1 MVLYAAGC
9 VASCG
14 SGVAG
19 KGVPDHMVLTNHVG
33 QMHTLPNLVCSAWNR
48 PMTWSVSP
56 LRGKTTDWR
65 AGCGRS
71 ARTVRREEGTKPIV
85 PSYPYY
91 TFLSAAKTWMA
102 GTKAGHDAE
111 RVFQCAG
118 NCALNLTM
126 PSSSH

>member
-85 PSYPYY
+85 PSYPYHVWQRGE
-91 TFLSAAKTWMA
+91 KDV
-102 GTKAGHDAE
+102 DA
-111 RVFQCAG
+111 RDKPA
-118 NCALNLTM
+118 
-126 PSSSH
+126 H